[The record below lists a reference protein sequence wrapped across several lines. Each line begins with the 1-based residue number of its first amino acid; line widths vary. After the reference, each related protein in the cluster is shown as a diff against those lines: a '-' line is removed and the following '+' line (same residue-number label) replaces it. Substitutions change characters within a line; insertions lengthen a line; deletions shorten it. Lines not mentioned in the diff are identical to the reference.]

1 MGPSA
6 PEKRHERSAD
16 EIASLIERGAL
27 RPGDRLPSVRQA
39 GMSRKIGPSTVFGV
53 YYLLEARG
61 LIRARPRYG
70 YYVSAT
76 VTRDANEPRTSS
88 PKKRS
93 SAVAISELVF
103 QVPGSVKDRTVAPGY
118 LFSVDRRFANFVR
131 VTMAIRRTR
140 GRSPRSGLSASWLPR
155 QCADRAAGSGPV
167 SGQRTVV
174 TASAT
179 A

>member
-6 PEKRHERSAD
+6 PAKRHERSAD
-16 EIASLIERGAL
+16 EIAGLIERGAL

-39 GMSRKIGPSTVFGV
+39 GMSRKISPSTVFGV

-88 PKKRS
+88 PRKRS

-103 QVPGSVKDRTVAPGY
+103 QVLGSVKDRTM
-118 LFSVDRRFANFVR
+118 R
-131 VTMAIRRTR
+131 
-140 GRSPRSGLSASWLPR
+140 
-155 QCADRAAGSGPV
+155 
-167 SGQRTVV
+167 
-174 TASAT
+174 
-179 A
+179 